1 MRSFLGG
8 MNVNLDDIR
17 KKKKTRIKKRF
28 IFRTSILAI
37 LVAAIIF
44 ALVTNLTKDKT
55 IYRVGDQAPDF
66 RLEQINKYHQLE
78 TIQLSDTHGKGVM
91 LNFWATYC
99 EPCEKEMPYMEKLY
113 ADYQEKGIEIL
124 AVNLGKANLT
134 VDRFIDKHRL
144 TFPVLHDRK
153 GQVTDLYKIGPMPT
167 TYFIDPEGNIVEK
180 VEGALTL
187 DRLEG
192 YFMEI
197 LPKDYE
203 VSSK

>member
-1 MRSFLGG
+1 

-124 AVNLGKANLT
+124 AVNLGEAKLT
-134 VDRFIDKHRL
+134 VDRFIDKHQL

-167 TYFIDPEGNIVEK
+167 TYFIDPEGKIVEK

-203 VSSK
+203 VLSK

>member
-1 MRSFLGG
+1 

-55 IYRVGDQAPDF
+55 IYRVGDHAPDF

-78 TIQLSDTHGKGVM
+78 TIQLSDTLGKGVM

-124 AVNLGKANLT
+124 AVNLGEAKLT
-134 VDRFIDKHRL
+134 VDRFIDKHQL

-167 TYFIDPEGNIVEK
+167 TYFIDPEGKIVEK

-203 VSSK
+203 VLSK

>member
-124 AVNLGKANLT
+124 AVNLGEAKLT
-134 VDRFIDKHRL
+134 VDRFIDKHDL

-153 GQVTDLYKIGPMPT
+153 GQVTDLYKIGPIPT
-167 TYFIDPEGNIVEK
+167 TYFIDPEGKIVEK

>member
-1 MRSFLGG
+1 

-124 AVNLGKANLT
+124 AVNLGEAKLT

>member
-1 MRSFLGG
+1 
-8 MNVNLDDIR
+8 MNVSLDDIR

-55 IYRVGDQAPDF
+55 IYRVGDHAPDF

-78 TIQLSDTHGKGVM
+78 TIQLSDTLGKGVM

-124 AVNLGKANLT
+124 AVNLGEAKLT
-134 VDRFIDKHRL
+134 VDRFIDKHQL

-167 TYFIDPEGNIVEK
+167 TYFIDPEGKIVEK

>member
-124 AVNLGKANLT
+124 AVNLGEAKLT